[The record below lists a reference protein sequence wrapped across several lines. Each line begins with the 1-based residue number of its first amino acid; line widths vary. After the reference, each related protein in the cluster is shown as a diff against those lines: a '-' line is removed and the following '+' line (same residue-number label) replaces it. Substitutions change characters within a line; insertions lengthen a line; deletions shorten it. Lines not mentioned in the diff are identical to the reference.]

1 MELVEPEPKVIWIA
15 PSRCHRVEQVLW
27 KKAAPYNFKCRK
39 VVYLPGGCCLH
50 LQALHFHCG
59 SFLGFLTVGDAST
72 RL

>member
-1 MELVEPEPKVIWIA
+1 MQLAEPEPKVIWIA
-15 PSRCHRVEQVLW
+15 PSRCHRAEQVLW

-50 LQALHFHCG
+50 HLQALHLHRG
-59 SFLGFLTVGDAST
+59 SFLLRVGDAST